1 MNFFKSLL
9 PKSLTSRI
17 LAMLSIL
24 ILTFLTT
31 GLGLF
36 YKNQLLQH
44 IEEIQD
50 TANMLIEVAAQA
62 VEESVVIGDYD
73 TIKRTLEKT
82 LARSPFKSAVFI
94 DLSGGV
100 IRLHAASAPVGRA
113 PAWIESEVAARLFDV
128 NRPITV
134 GGKDY
139 GVMRLSFNAERI
151 ATELYS
157 LVIQATL
164 FAVFFY

>member
-50 TANMLIEVAAQA
+50 TAKE
-62 VEESVVIGDYD
+62 
-73 TIKRTLEKT
+73 TLKKVSRFGKIPQH
-82 LARSPFKSAVFI
+82 LSPSLPDETD
-94 DLSGGV
+94 DL
-100 IRLHAASAPVGRA
+100 RR
-113 PAWIESEVAARLFDV
+113 
-128 NRPITV
+128 
-134 GGKDY
+134 
-139 GVMRLSFNAERI
+139 
-151 ATELYS
+151 
-157 LVIQATL
+157 
-164 FAVFFY
+164 

>member
-24 ILTFLTT
+24 ILTFLTS

-73 TIKRTLEKT
+73 TIKRTLEKPW
-82 LARSPFKSAVFI
+82 LARRSSRPCSLTCRVVSFACRQPV
-94 DLSGGV
+94 
-100 IRLHAASAPVGRA
+100 RLLEGALRG
-113 PAWIESEVAARLFDV
+113 
-128 NRPITV
+128 
-134 GGKDY
+134 
-139 GVMRLSFNAERI
+139 
-151 ATELYS
+151 
-157 LVIQATL
+157 
-164 FAVFFY
+164 